1 MTRRLVSLF
10 TAVGVLGLVLLVVG
24 TGYLEKKAFGK
35 GWR

>member
-24 TGYLEKKAFGK
+24 SRWLERKTFGDDL
-35 GWR
+35 